1 MKTLLHCSSLTISCG
16 CSTREF
22 CSSVEVDLENQV
34 ADKVELLSSSFILSS
49 FIVLS
54 MSLPIPSLI
63 SSYSSSFL
71 VFFLIFLL
79 CSFALLLFVFVYL
92 MQISSDLFSTA
103 LRHTGAS
110 SSSISQR
117 HHHKNPS
124 VNFVKKPCCVKMF
137 ATSLVRR
144 SAALLSRSLTLPPPA
159 LQGKQM
165 LQVCPQTP
173 LIAIM
178 KVQVQKCGDLFRP
191 RGVSF
196 TFI

>member
-1 MKTLLHCSSLTISCG
+1 MLKLTWKIRWPIRS
-16 CSTREF
+16 
-22 CSSVEVDLENQV
+22 N
-34 ADKVELLSSSFILSS
+34 SSSFFSFFSS

-71 VFFLIFLL
+71 FFLIFLL